1 LPRPSRIGKR
11 EAPTAKWRLA
21 IVEGE
26 LEGQLF
32 HMEHETEFGFGFDR
46 RIGQHPADRGG
57 AVSVAILLQ
66 QRQLCCLSDA
76 FPKARGQVKSLE

>member
-32 HMEHETEFGFGFDR
+32 HMEHETNS
-46 RIGQHPADRGG
+46 
-57 AVSVAILLQ
+57 VSVLIGESVSTRPTVEELFQ
-66 QRQLCCLSDA
+66 
-76 FPKARGQVKSLE
+76 